1 MSSEQ
6 FLQKREADALGLPG
20 CIDMNQSEKKTGGK
34 VWGYQSEP
42 CVLGNARTWIFSE
55 GGMRS
60 STEKRRGECVHG
72 QDFHFTCSDCSICTR
87 QPLGGAR
94 RTAHVEVHKQR
105 ACGLAFR
112 SLDCRV

>member
-1 MSSEQ
+1 
-6 FLQKREADALGLPG
+6 
-20 CIDMNQSEKKTGGK
+20 MNQSEKKTGGK

-94 RTAHVEVHKQR
+94 RTAHVEMHKQR